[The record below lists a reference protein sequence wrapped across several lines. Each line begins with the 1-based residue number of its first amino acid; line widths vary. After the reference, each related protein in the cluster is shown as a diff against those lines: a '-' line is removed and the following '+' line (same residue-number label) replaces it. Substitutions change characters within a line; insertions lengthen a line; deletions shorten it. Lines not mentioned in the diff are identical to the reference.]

1 MVATYRGTAFTV
13 ATFVAI
19 TGVAWFT
26 VPGPRWAL
34 VTLGASGT
42 LLLLAVTNAA
52 FPIPK
57 KVNYALA
64 FGASVGHVI
73 AFGVTLNTPPIMTV
87 GDPPGCMLTYVSLQ
101 SASHAIRYQVPF
113 PQPTGDRMRV
123 RLILARPYEGP
134 AHLLIDVSGRS
145 SGVMTIAGLNPSER
159 EFTFDMTQ
167 FRATTSVVVT
177 VTPDTPEPELRIAA
191 WKSGLGRT
199 LPDEPQNVAREIALS
214 GLPDPISGRMIQAWP
229 LIWVTGP

>member
-1 MVATYRGTAFTV
+1 MTASLWRMVATYRGTAFTV

-87 GDPPGCMLTYVSLQ
+87 GDPPARMLTYVSIQ
-101 SASHAIRYQVPF
+101 STLHAIRYRVPF

-123 RLILARPYEGP
+123 RLILARPYAGP
-134 AHLLIDVSGRS
+134 AHLHVDVSGRS
-145 SGVMTIAGLNPSER
+145 IGTMVLPADGNVGER
-159 EFTFDMTQ
+159 EYTFDMAS
-167 FRATTSVVVT
+167 FGKIGRAHV
-177 VTPDTPEPELRIAA
+177 
-191 WKSGLGRT
+191 
-199 LPDEPQNVAREIALS
+199 
-214 GLPDPISGRMIQAWP
+214 
-229 LIWVTGP
+229 